1 LANLLWVKF
10 FSSNQAED
18 EKQESTEDNA
28 EELEAPQQKVTSNVD
43 TNNDN
48 QLPISR
54 SLTKHIS
61 ESADD
66 VLQLETEGNA
76 FGKADECEKTE
87 ASNNKSVPET
97 VTFNEEI
104 CDKVSKPEL
113 DRVF

>member
-1 LANLLWVKF
+1 M
-10 FSSNQAED
+10 NQAED

-28 EELEAPQQKVTSNVD
+28 IELEARQQKVTSNVD
-43 TNNDN
+43 VNNDD

-66 VLQLETEGNA
+66 VLQLETKENA
-76 FGKADECEKTE
+76 FGKVDECEKTE
-87 ASNNKSVPET
+87 ASNNKSIPEI

-104 CDKVSKPEL
+104 CDKISKSEL
-113 DRVF
+113 DNFS